1 MLSTSSV
8 QGDARHRYQDLI
20 SIFEQLFFTSFNTR
34 LVKGGDEPIYLPA
47 DAQTPFHQVIFAH
60 GYYASALHEI
70 AHWCIAGPERQLKE
84 DWGYW
89 YLPDGRTA
97 KQQKRFEQVEVK
109 PQALEW
115 AFCVAA
121 GFRFNVS
128 ADNLSGE
135 ATDYRPFKRQVHAQI
150 MNYLETGFPARAQ
163 QFISAL
169 QHFYQTPSP
178 LSPAQ
183 FEIEANDATTE

>member
-1 MLSTSSV
+1 MLSSVASSA
-8 QGDARHRYQDLI
+8 QFSKATHCYQDLI
-20 SIFEQLFFTSFNTR
+20 DVFEQQFYDEYNTR
-34 LVKGGDEPIYLPA
+34 LIKGEDEPIYLPA
-47 DAQTPFHQVIFAH
+47 TQDTPFHQIIFAH

-135 ATDYRPFKRQVHAQI
+135 ATDYRPFKRKVHSQVLA
-150 MNYLETGFPARAQ
+150 YLEQGFPMRGQ

-169 QHFYQTPSP
+169 QRFYQTGNG
-178 LSPAQ
+178 LTAQQ
-183 FEIEANDATTE
+183 FEIGIDE